1 MPIVVSVNGLIAK
14 ILNHHLNRLTL
25 DGWIKGVMQKA
36 VSTFGHGA
44 YFFNVFFICYN
55 LIFKNMC
62 NNQVLG
68 INKDTT
74 NVLIPVYCGKLGTH

>member
-1 MPIVVSVNGLIAK
+1 
-14 ILNHHLNRLTL
+14 
-25 DGWIKGVMQKA
+25 MQKA